1 MKTIKQILLFSFG
14 FLITLCFCE
23 IFMRYASVS
32 TVSFSD
38 YYNDIG
44 KGLRKNIVHVNF
56 SEGFGINK
64 LNEHR
69 YIGEAH
75 PPLKP
80 KNTFRIAL
88 IGDSYVQALEIFDRN
103 YFGTIAEDVLR
114 KKYPGTNF
122 EFLNFGRASFNI
134 GNMYAYQK
142 LLVDKFDPDYCLY
155 FISNSDLQPDYVTPL
170 LPKTE
175 IISDSIIVSLDFNQ
189 SDISSYTSTK
199 FLTQNSVIFNM
210 LNNCRRIVK
219 VKPIQAVLLEDIY
232 TWMYPDAL
240 HNKREVSDTTGFT
253 FNPITKKIIADL
265 DTAKVILINRDYIAL
280 PSEFTNACKKRGI
293 RYIDLSQEL
302 QKLKTDGKDPNK
314 WEVTNKIGHWNP
326 KTHEIIGKEIAKELE
341 NIVE

>member
-1 MKTIKQILLFSFG
+1 M
-14 FLITLCFCE
+14 
-23 IFMRYASVS
+23 
-32 TVSFSD
+32 
-38 YYNDIG
+38 
-44 KGLRKNIVHVNF
+44 VHVNF
-56 SEGFGINK
+56 SEGFGINSF
-64 LNEHR
+64 NEYR

-75 PPLKP
+75 LPLKP

-88 IGDSYVQALEIFDRN
+88 IGDSYVQSLEIFERN

-114 KKYPGTNF
+114 KKNPGTNF

-175 IISDSIIVSLDFNQ
+175 IIGDSIIVSLDFNQ
-189 SDISSYTSTK
+189 GDISTYSSTK
-199 FLTQNSVIFNM
+199 FLTQNFAIFNM

-232 TWMYPDAL
+232 TWMYPDASYK
-240 HNKREVSDTTGFT
+240 KREVSDTSDFRL
-253 FNPITKKIIADL
+253 NPITKKIIADL
-265 DTAKVILINRDYIAL
+265 DSARVILINRDYIAL

-293 RYIDLSQEL
+293 RYIDLSQTL
-302 QKLKTDGKDPNK
+302 GKMKSDGNDPNK
-314 WEVTNKIGHWNP
+314 WEVTNKIGHWNL
-326 KTHEIIGKEIAKELE
+326 KAHGVLGKEIAKQLE
-341 NIVE
+341 NLVE